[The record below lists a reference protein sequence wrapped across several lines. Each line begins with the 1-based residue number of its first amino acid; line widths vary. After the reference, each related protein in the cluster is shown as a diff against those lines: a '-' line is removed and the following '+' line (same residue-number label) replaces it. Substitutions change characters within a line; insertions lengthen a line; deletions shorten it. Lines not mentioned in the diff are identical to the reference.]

1 MTENKRFELAYEKGN
16 WWAVRDG
23 DITLWKEEV
32 ISLLNVLHEENQK
45 LLTLSNMKKEALVE
59 AVKDLTKENEQLKHR
74 IEELLECLNMQDME
88 IKALHKELHLM
99 HMSSM
104 FSTVKSFKGDISK
117 RYKYSEKTDTIYDT
131 ANNYGQY
138 DKILDKKEVTMLL
151 NEYNT
156 LLEESNEE

>member
-1 MTENKRFELAYEKGN
+1 MTENQFKFDRDTVATNLKSPIVYDEKRMSIGEVLDKLNELS
-16 WWAVRDG
+16 D
-23 DITLWKEEV
+23 
-32 ISLLNVLHEENQK
+32 
-45 LLTLSNMKKEALVE
+45 
-59 AVKDLTKENEQLKHR
+59 ENEQLKQEL
-74 IEELLECLNMQDME
+74 IEFKKWKKYVGDVKREDME
-88 IKALHKELHLM
+88 IKALRKELHLA

>member
-1 MTENKRFELAYEKGN
+1 MIAKRYRVMNHDDYELDYIADSQHGFEKVDLY
-16 WWAVRDG
+16 DCC
-23 DITLWKEEV
+23 D
-32 ISLLNVLHEENQK
+32 LLN
-45 LLTLSNMKKEALVE
+45 
-59 AVKDLTKENEQLKHR
+59 ENEQLKHR
-74 IEELLECLNMQDME
+74 IEELRKELSNCEEDYNMQDME
-88 IKALHKELHLM
+88 IKALRKELHLV

-117 RYKYSEKTDTIYDT
+117 RYKYSEKTDMIYDT
-131 ANNYGQY
+131 ANHYGKY

>member
-45 LLTLSNMKKEALVE
+45 LLTLSNMKKGALVE